1 MAWVLRLWQIH
12 FEIVIP
18 LGRAKGTFAALHDEL
33 FEPDTPLRAH
43 ELLQGI
49 DTLTTAVG
57 RRQWGLASVVASVPS
72 ARAIFETRPAA
83 DVLEALAREPEAR
96 PALDAITEYLA
107 EHGHRTTLVL
117 LSGPT
122 LAEDPTPVLR
132 MLQDAL
138 ARPDVDLARGQ
149 ADLSAE
155 RERRLAEVR
164 AALVGYPSPVRA
176 EFEKRLATAEAAT
189 RLGEDH
195 NHLIDFTCTAAVRY
209 VFLEFGRRFAA
220 AGVLDAAEDV
230 VHLDPDEVRATALAL
245 PRLDRRPLVAERRAE
260 LARYADVDPPDTI
273 GTRPDADPA
282 APAGSGAGHAAALP
296 RNRILTGTAGSA
308 GVARG
313 PARVLRSLA
322 DAARLRPGEVLV
334 TPTTSQPWMPLFAT
348 AIALVTDTGGILSH
362 TAVVAR
368 EYRLPAVVGVR
379 DASRTLRDGMLLE
392 VDGARG
398 LVRVVDE
405 G

>member
-1 MAWVLRLWQIH
+1 M
-12 FEIVIP
+12 
-18 LGRAKGTFAALHDEL
+18 
-33 FEPDTPLRAH
+33 
-43 ELLQGI
+43 
-49 DTLTTAVG
+49 
-57 RRQWGLASVVASVPS
+57 
-72 ARAIFETRPAA
+72 
-83 DVLEALAREPEAR
+83 
-96 PALDAITEYLA
+96 
-107 EHGHRTTLVL
+107 
-117 LSGPT
+117 
-122 LAEDPTPVLR
+122 
-132 MLQDAL
+132 
-138 ARPDVDLARGQ
+138 
-149 ADLSAE
+149 
-155 RERRLAEVR
+155 
-164 AALVGYPSPVRA
+164 RA
-176 EFEKRLATAEAAT
+176 EFERCLATAEAAT

-195 NHLIDFTCTAAVRY
+195 NHLIDFMSTAAVRY

-220 AGVLDAAEDV
+220 AGVLDAAADI
-230 VHLDPDEVRATALAL
+230 VHLDPTEVRATALAL

-273 GTRPDADPA
+273 GTRPDTDPA
-282 APAGSGAGHAAALP
+282 AAAGHGAERTPTLP

-308 GVARG
+308 GIARG

-398 LVRVVDE
+398 LGLVRIVDE
-405 G
+405 GRRPTGPPTGPSSRPRSPRASWRPSTRR